1 MPIDPDRLREHD
13 SAGELV
19 WEFGRKTGSRRP
31 ITEGS
36 RPVPLP
42 LARAVHTLW
51 DRVVS
56 YALKFGVVGLI
67 GLVIDVGLFN
77 LLRFGPLGGEAWVTS
92 ALGAKT
98 VSTSAAIVFNW
109 AGNRYWTF
117 RAERRSGW
125 FKEFLEYL
133 VVSLGGMGVSL
144 LCLWFSHHVLDL
156 TSALAD
162 NISANVVGLALG
174 TIFRFV
180 LYRYWVWGHHRDEV
194 PVSGTRLE
202 RAEEAVF
209 TGSDADAQPP
219 MSRQSDPADSA

>member
-1 MPIDPDRLREHD
+1 MPLSP
-13 SAGELV
+13 
-19 WEFGRKTGSRRP
+19 T
-31 ITEGS
+31 
-36 RPVPLP
+36 
-42 LARAVHTLW
+42 RAMHTLW

-77 LLRFGPLGGEAWVTS
+77 LLRFGPLGGETWVAS

-98 VSTSAAIVFNW
+98 VSTSVAIVFNW
-109 AGNRYWTF
+109 VGNRYWTF
-117 RAERRSGW
+117 RDERRSGW

-133 VVSLGGMGVSL
+133 IVSLGGMGVSL

-180 LYRYWVWGHHRDEV
+180 LYRYWVWGHHREEV

-202 RAEEAVF
+202 RTEAVVPA
-209 TGSDADAQPP
+209 ADIQPAR
-219 MSRQSDPADSA
+219 SRQRDPADTA

>member
-1 MPIDPDRLREHD
+1 MPHPVARSLRQ
-13 SAGELV
+13 
-19 WEFGRKTGSRRP
+19 
-31 ITEGS
+31 
-36 RPVPLP
+36 
-42 LARAVHTLW
+42 LW

-77 LLRFGPLGGEAWVTS
+77 LLRFGPLSADAWVSS

-98 VSTSAAIVFNW
+98 VSTSVAIVFNW
-109 AGNRYWTF
+109 VGNRYWTF
-117 RAERRSGW
+117 RAERRPGW

-133 VVSLGGMGVSL
+133 VVSIGGMGVSL

-162 NISANVVGLALG
+162 NISANVIGLALG
-174 TIFRFV
+174 TIFRFM

-202 RAEEAVF
+202 RAEKAVF
-209 TGSDADAQPP
+209 AGTDSEAQAPR
-219 MSRQSDPADSA
+219 SRQSDPTDSA